1 MVQTPV
7 ESAALYPD
15 SDGKPMADNTLQYGW
30 IVRLVTNLKQLLQ
43 EQTAFVAGDLL
54 WYPVQVDEPPVPA
67 QAPDAM
73 VVLGRPD
80 REATFHDRSSYKQ
93 WEEDNIKQ
101 WEEGNI
107 KQWEEDNIKQWE
119 EDNIKQW
126 EEDNIAPQV
135 VFEILS
141 PSNSA
146 REMLAKQAF
155 YGKYGVLEMFFY
167 DPDSYDF
174 WGLIRSAPNEDL
186 TPIMQMD
193 FPWISPT
200 LGIRFEMFEDGLA
213 VFHSNGERFKDPGE
227 FIDERDRAFAKLREL
242 GFDPTDL

>member
-1 MVQTPV
+1 
-7 ESAALYPD
+7 
-15 SDGKPMADNTLQYGW
+15 
-30 IVRLVTNLKQLLQ
+30 
-43 EQTAFVAGDLL
+43 
-54 WYPVQVDEPPVPA
+54 
-67 QAPDAM
+67 M
-73 VVLGRPD
+73 VVLRRPNRD
-80 REATFHDRSSYKQ
+80 SPEATFHERGSY
-93 WEEDNIKQ
+93 
-101 WEEGNI
+101 
-107 KQWEEDNIKQWE
+107 
-119 EDNIKQW
+119 KQW

-174 WGLIRSAPNEDL
+174 LGLIRSAPNEDL

-193 FPWISPT
+193 FPWTSPM

-213 VFHSNGERFKDPGE
+213 IFHPNGERFKDPIE
-227 FIDERDRAFAKLREL
+227 FIDEHDSPAETLCESAFAKLREL
-242 GFDPTDL
+242 GFDPINL